1 MRFRILFVSLLIM
14 SGCQKEKI
22 VFSDHA
28 SDTFYVENKG
38 SSMRVLTEGNTA
50 SKVFILVLHGGPG
63 IGAYVYN
70 TDFISRNLENRYAM
84 VYWDQ
89 RNSGASQ
96 GASNGSKL
104 TFDQIID
111 DLDKVIRVI
120 KVRYGSD
127 IDLFLLSHSFGG
139 LIASGFLTKD
149 DNQDIFKGYINVDG
163 SHNYP
168 LNDTLTREM
177 LLRSGIQEVANNRHT
192 KEWNEIIEYCNSHTG
207 NFTLAESRKL
217 EKYASQAENYFE
229 AVTKVRYFPIF
240 IGTSITENFPLTSIL
255 VNLLYSQ
262 SSDLNSEISKKEFSS
277 LLGKIAIPSLILFG
291 KYDFVC
297 PPELGLDFYDHI
309 SSPEKK
315 IVISPVSGHNL
326 IFQDREFFI
335 REVTDFVEK
344 FR

>member
-1 MRFRILFVSLLIM
+1 
-14 SGCQKEKI
+14 
-22 VFSDHA
+22 
-28 SDTFYVENKG
+28 
-38 SSMRVLTEGNTA
+38 
-50 SKVFILVLHGGPG
+50 
-63 IGAYVYN
+63 
-70 TDFISRNLENRYAM
+70 
-84 VYWDQ
+84 
-89 RNSGASQ
+89 
-96 GASNGSKL
+96 
-104 TFDQIID
+104 
-111 DLDKVIRVI
+111 
-120 KVRYGSD
+120 
-127 IDLFLLSHSFGG
+127 
-139 LIASGFLTKD
+139 
-149 DNQDIFKGYINVDG
+149 
-163 SHNYP
+163 